1 MRENVG
7 HVDRIVR
14 TVVGTGLVALGFA
27 PLRAHDG
34 RLPGLFAVVAGA
46 LLLESAVTRVCPL
59 NHALGLDT
67 RSTTERMRDF
77 RGDINEQTDRIEH
90 DYRDRSLPMA

>member
-14 TVVGTGLVALGFA
+14 TVVGSGLVALAFA

-34 RLPGLFAVVAGA
+34 RLPGLLALVAGTMV
-46 LLLESAVTRVCPL
+46 LESALTRVCPL

-67 RSTTERMRDF
+67 RSTAEKVKDF
-77 RGDINEQTDRIEH
+77 RGDINEQTERIEH
-90 DYRDRSLPMA
+90 DYRAPLPMA